1 MESRVAHSLCIFVVL
16 RKTCRSLFFS
26 LSIRVLK
33 IQHFVE
39 GMMAGTLIH
48 SSNSHST
55 YRFLNKLCAS
65 SQSFCVL
72 VRTKTMPQSEQSTTH
87 LHVLHFKNCF
97 SLLFPDV
104 PGTSEMVHSRITFSR
119 VCPFMRLRSYHC
131 SLQQQQQQQN
141 FYYQNTITLFLKNI
155 KHQYRDTCMV
165 DM

>member
-1 MESRVAHSLCIFVVL
+1 MAHSLCIFVVL
-16 RKTCRSLFFS
+16 RKTCSSLFFS

-55 YRFLNKLCAS
+55 YRFLNKLCAA

-119 VCPFMRLRSYHC
+119 VCSFMSLRSYHTAHC
-131 SLQQQQQQQN
+131 SNNSNSKISTTKISLL
-141 FYYQNTITLFLKNI
+141 YFLKI
-155 KHQYRDTCMV
+155 LSISIETHAW
-165 DM
+165 